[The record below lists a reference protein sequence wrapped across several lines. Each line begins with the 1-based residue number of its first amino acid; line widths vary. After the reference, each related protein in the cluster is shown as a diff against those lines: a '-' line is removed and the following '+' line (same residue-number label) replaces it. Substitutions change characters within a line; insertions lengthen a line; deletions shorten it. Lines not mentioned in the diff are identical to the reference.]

1 MLTTTTT
8 SAEHESDS
16 EDLDYVPE
24 GENHVSDSDNSEERN
39 AKRPRIGLGGS
50 PQTQQELAIAQS
62 ERQALWAKFQA
73 SVNTPT
79 ATAQGGEPK
88 RMVKIEK
95 RHRFAGEDVV
105 EIVEVPEDSKDAKNW
120 PLWKPPET
128 AEGVATFDSNDGTSK
143 STPPMAGLPTGPSSS
158 SATTTG
164 LVVNRR
170 PGRRKPKVQLA
181 ELPSADSRKGK
192 KLTTLEK
199 STLDWNAHVN
209 VPGEPDLTAEL
220 EANRRGGGYLERV
233 EFLQRVDER
242 KNQALEAS
250 RDHKR
255 RRG

>member
-1 MLTTTTT
+1 M
-8 SAEHESDS
+8 SNDS
-16 EDLDYVPE
+16 
-24 GENHVSDSDNSEERN
+24 
-39 AKRPRIGLGGS
+39 
-50 PQTQQELAIAQS
+50 
-62 ERQALWAKFQA
+62 
-73 SVNTPT
+73 
-79 ATAQGGEPK
+79 
-88 RMVKIEK
+88 
-95 RHRFAGEDVV
+95 
-105 EIVEVPEDSKDAKNW
+105 EIVEVPEDSKDARNW
-120 PLWKPPET
+120 PLWKHPES
-128 AEGVATFDSNDGTSK
+128 AEEVATCNNDSSSA
-143 STPPMAGLPTGPSSS
+143 STPPAAGFPSAPSSS
-158 SATTTG
+158 SANTTG

-209 VPGEPDLTAEL
+209 VPGEPELAAEL

-242 KNQALEAS
+242 KSQAFEAS